1 MGESERVRWRC
12 RRGMLELD
20 LIFSRYFDAHF
31 AAMCPERK
39 EAFQS
44 LLEYP
49 DNDIWDWFNART
61 QCADAEVSPV
71 VDDIIVFARTIQG

>member
-1 MGESERVRWRC
+1 
-12 RRGMLELD
+12 
-20 LIFSRYFDAHF
+20 
-31 AAMCPERK
+31 MCPERK